1 VELILKRLVE
11 LVAKSNVFA
20 ADKYIP
26 FVGTDAPLGMK
37 ADAVA
42 VELNDALVPDKALLT
57 NVTVVPSSVIALS
70 PIAVEL
76 VNLGRVFVVPVPPT
90 GLAGIAD
97 VKANVPVVDGSV
109 TIISVVRPAAAFK
122 VV

>member
-1 VELILKRLVE
+1 
-11 LVAKSNVFA
+11 
-20 ADKYIP
+20 
-26 FVGTDAPLGMK
+26 MK

-42 VELNDALVPDKALLT
+42 VELNVALVPDNALLT
-57 NVTVVPSSVIALS
+57 NVTVVPLSVIALS
-70 PIAVEL
+70 PIAVAP
-76 VNLGRVFVVPVPPT
+76 VNLGIVFVVPVPPT

-97 VKANVPVVDGSV
+97 VKANVPVTDGSV